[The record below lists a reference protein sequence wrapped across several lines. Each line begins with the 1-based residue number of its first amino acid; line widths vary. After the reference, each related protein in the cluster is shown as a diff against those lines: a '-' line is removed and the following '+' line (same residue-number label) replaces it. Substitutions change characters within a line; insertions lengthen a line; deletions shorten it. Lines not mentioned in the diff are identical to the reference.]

1 MVLGNFGS
9 GDAIVIKGDHEQ
21 ENLNLKGVES
31 PPRNGDNIPM
41 ISKTSLCLPRYRG
54 DRRENGY
61 SLIELSVVLC
71 LLGLVVMVGMPS
83 MQDWLERYRVRTAA
97 QSIAS
102 DLQLQRMRAVSRNT
116 RFTLEFSQTNG
127 TYTLWQGD
135 PVNGLT
141 DQISPEP
148 VVLPQGVTFT
158 DPIDDPI
165 ELSWQGN
172 DDYAV
177 FHPDGSVNDR
187 LAQDDTITLTNSI
200 GDSFRIVMNQVT
212 GRVQVLEGAS

>member
-1 MVLGNFGS
+1 MAS
-9 GDAIVIKGDHEQ
+9 
-21 ENLNLKGVES
+21 
-31 PPRNGDNIPM
+31 M
-41 ISKTSLCLPRYRG
+41 ISKPALCLPRHRAV
-54 DRRENGY
+54 RRENGY
-61 SLIELSVVLC
+61 SLIELSVVLL
-71 LLGLVVMVGMPS
+71 LLGLVVLVGMPS

-97 QSIAS
+97 QGIAA

-116 RFTLEFSQTNG
+116 RFTLAFDQATG
-127 TYTLWQGD
+127 TFTLWQGD
-135 PVNGLT
+135 PVAGYT

-172 DDYAV
+172 LDVAV
-177 FHPDGSVNDR
+177 FHPDGSLNDR

>member
-1 MVLGNFGS
+1 
-9 GDAIVIKGDHEQ
+9 
-21 ENLNLKGVES
+21 
-31 PPRNGDNIPM
+31 
-41 ISKTSLCLPRYRG
+41 
-54 DRRENGY
+54 
-61 SLIELSVVLC
+61 
-71 LLGLVVMVGMPS
+71 

-97 QSIAS
+97 QRIAS

-116 RFTLEFSQTNG
+116 AFTLAFDQANSTF
-127 TYTLWQGD
+127 TLWQGD
-135 PVNGLT
+135 PVNGYT
-141 DQISPEP
+141 DQISPVP
-148 VVLPQGVTFT
+148 VSLPQGVTFT

-172 DDYAV
+172 VDVAV

-212 GRVQVLEGAS
+212 GRVQVLEGAG

>member
-1 MVLGNFGS
+1 MVLGNFRS
-9 GDAIVIKGDHEQ
+9 GELIMANTDYKWANRHRKRVDLSV
-21 ENLNLKGVES
+21 ENC
-31 PPRNGDNIPM
+31 DNIRM
-41 ISKTSLCLPRYRG
+41 ISKTASCLPKHRAAS
-54 DRRENGY
+54 REDGY
-61 SLIELSVVLC
+61 SLIELSVVL
-71 LLGLVVMVGMPS
+71 LLLALVVLVGMPA

-116 RFTLEFSQTNG
+116 RFTLSFDQVNG
-127 TYTLWQGD
+127 TFTLFQGD
-135 PVNGLT
+135 PVNGYT

-148 VVLPQGVTFT
+148 VVLPMGVSFT

-172 DDYAV
+172 NDVAV
-177 FHPDGSVNDR
+177 FHPDGSVNGR
-187 LAQDDTITLTNSI
+187 LAQDDEITLTNAI
-200 GDSFRIVMNQVT
+200 GDSFRIVVNQVT

>member
-1 MVLGNFGS
+1 
-9 GDAIVIKGDHEQ
+9 
-21 ENLNLKGVES
+21 
-31 PPRNGDNIPM
+31 
-41 ISKTSLCLPRYRG
+41 
-54 DRRENGY
+54 
-61 SLIELSVVLC
+61 
-71 LLGLVVMVGMPS
+71 

-97 QSIAS
+97 QRIAS

-116 RFTLEFSQTNG
+116 PFTIEFSQANG
-127 TYTLWQGD
+127 TWTLWQGD

-141 DQISPEP
+141 DQISPEA